1 MTRDART
8 AIARHIYARHI
19 AHAAAPD
26 EPGMRSALEAA
37 LGQIPRERF
46 LPPGPWHLARMPGGY
61 ARTPDDDPVYL
72 YQDVPVAIRPDRH
85 LNNGQPSFLAGLIAR
100 GRPERGMRAVHVGT
114 GTGYY
119 TALLARLAG
128 EQGQVLGI
136 EHDPDLAAF
145 AADALAGLTQVRIVA
160 GDGAA
165 MTLPPADLVLV
176 NAGAACPAD
185 SWLDALAVG
194 GRLIL
199 PLTAGS
205 RPGTPVARGAVF
217 LIERCDEGA
226 YAARCLS
233 PSRIYPCAGARDPQ
247 AERALARALAA
258 GGQEAVRTLHRTDD
272 LPDDRCWLRGR
283 GWCLAYG

>member
-1 MTRDART
+1 MRRDART
-8 AIARHIYARHI
+8 ALARHIYARHI

-26 EPGMRSALEAA
+26 ETGLRSALEAA
-37 LGQIPRERF
+37 LETIPRERF
-46 LPPGPWHLARMPGGY
+46 LPPGPWHLARLSGGY
-61 ARTPDDDPVYL
+61 VRTPDDDPVYL

-85 LNNGQPSFLAGLIAR
+85 LNNGQPSFLVGLIAR
-100 GRPERGMRAVHVGT
+100 GRPERGMQMVHVGT

-128 EQGQVLGI
+128 EQGRVLGI

-145 AADALAGLTQVRIVA
+145 AADALAGMPQVRIVA

-165 MTLPPADLVLV
+165 MALPPADLVLV
-176 NAGAACPAD
+176 NAGAARPAE
-185 SWLDALAVG
+185 SWLDALTVG

-199 PLTAGS
+199 PLTAGK
-205 RPGTPVARGAVF
+205 RPGTPITRGAVF
-217 LIERCDEGA
+217 LIERRDERA

-233 PSRIYPCAGARDPQ
+233 PTLIYPCAGARDPE
-247 AERALARALAA
+247 AEQALARALAA
-258 GGQEAVRTLHRTDD
+258 GGQDNVRMLYRTDA
-272 LPDDRCWLRGR
+272 LPDDRCWLRGP

>member
-8 AIARHIYARHI
+8 AIARLIYARHI
-19 AHAAAPD
+19 AHAAAAD
-26 EPGMRSALEAA
+26 DAGLRSALEAA
-37 LGQIPRERF
+37 LKTIPRERF
-46 LPPGPWHLARMPGGY
+46 LPPGPWHLARLSGGY

-85 LNNGQPSFLAGLIAR
+85 LNNGQPSFIAGLIAR
-100 GRPERGMRAVHVGT
+100 GRPERGMRVVHVGT

-128 EQGQVLGI
+128 EQGEVLGI
-136 EHDPDLAAF
+136 EHDPDLATF
-145 AADALAGLTQVRIVA
+145 AADALDGLAQVRIVE

-165 MTLPPADLVLV
+165 MRLPPSDLVLV
-176 NAGAACPAD
+176 NAGAARPAE
-185 SWLDALAVG
+185 SWLDALAPG

-199 PLTAGS
+199 PLTAGM
-205 RPGTPVARGAVF
+205 RLGTPITRGAVF
-217 LIERCDEGA
+217 LIERREERS

-233 PSRIYPCAGARDPQ
+233 PTLIYPCAGARDPE
-247 AERALARALAA
+247 AEQALARALAT
-258 GGQEAVRTLHRTDD
+258 GGQQAVRMLHRAADV
-272 LPDDRCWLRGR
+272 PDDRCWLRGP